1 MEELKQYRTILE
13 PCVVEQVIKKS
24 KFFGRLYP
32 ANSMEEVQEILEG
45 LRKQYWDASHH
56 CSAVILGQMR
66 EFTRCSDD
74 GEPQGTAGMP
84 MLEAL
89 KGSGLTNILAVVT
102 RYFGGTL
109 LGTGGLVR
117 AYGTSVSL
125 AVQAAKKVCYRPCV
139 VFQLVLPF
147 KLWGKA
153 EAQLLSAGYRI
164 GDVCYTDVVT
174 STIFSDFGQEARLGK
189 IVSEISAGKVAPQE
203 IERRYQILE
212 EA

>member
-1 MEELKQYRTILE
+1 MSELREYRTIEE
-13 PCVVEQVIKKS
+13 PCEIEQVIKKS

-32 ANSMEEVQEILEG
+32 VSSMEQAQEILDG
-45 LRKQYWDASHH
+45 LRKRYWDASHH

-89 KGSGLTNILAVVT
+89 KGSGLTNVLAVVT

-117 AYGTSVSL
+117 AYGSSVSL
-125 AVQAAKKVCYRPCV
+125 AVQAAKKICYKPCA
-139 VFQLVLPF
+139 VFRLVLPF

-153 EAQLLSAGYRI
+153 EAQMLGAGYQI
-164 GDVCYTDVVT
+164 GETLYTDVVS
-174 STIFSDFGQEARLGK
+174 STVFSEFGQEERLK
-189 IVSEISAGKVAPQE
+189 KMISEISAGKAAPEE
-203 IERRYQILE
+203 IERRYQVIRE
-212 EA
+212 